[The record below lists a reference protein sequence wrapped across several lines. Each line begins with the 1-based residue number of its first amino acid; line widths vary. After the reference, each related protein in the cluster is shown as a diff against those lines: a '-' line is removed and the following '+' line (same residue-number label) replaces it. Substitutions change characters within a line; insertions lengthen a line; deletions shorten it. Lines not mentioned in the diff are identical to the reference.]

1 MKYNLPTNVT
11 IRKED
16 IQSRM
21 QRFRLVRNLSYQD
34 LADMTGISK
43 TTIFK
48 IETDCS
54 DIVPLVYI
62 LSVADALRIDPSYL
76 IGLTDKVGE
85 TK

>member
-62 LSVADALRIDPSYL
+62 LSIADALKIDPTYL
-76 IGLTDKVGE
+76 IGLSDKAE
-85 TK
+85 